1 MRSTVFSIL
10 CVLYALIACVSAK
23 KKSSGGFKR
32 GIATAYSGA
41 GQMNR
46 TGRNACGF
54 NPKSLGKK
62 WNTYFVAMNEGD
74 FNKAGRPCGKCIEVK
89 GNSGK
94 SVYAKIVDICP
105 KKYCKSGHVDLS
117 SPALKMATGYSWDK
131 KPVQWRFASCK

>member
-1 MRSTVFSIL
+1 MRSTIIAIVSIL
-10 CVLYALIACVSAK
+10 YAMFACVAAK
-23 KKSSGGFKR
+23 KKSSGGFRR

-74 FNKAGRPCGKCIEVK
+74 FNKAGRPFGKCIEIK
-89 GNSGK
+89 GK
-94 SVYAKIVDICP
+94 STVYAKIVDICP

-117 SPALKMATGYSWDK
+117 SPALKKATGYTWDK